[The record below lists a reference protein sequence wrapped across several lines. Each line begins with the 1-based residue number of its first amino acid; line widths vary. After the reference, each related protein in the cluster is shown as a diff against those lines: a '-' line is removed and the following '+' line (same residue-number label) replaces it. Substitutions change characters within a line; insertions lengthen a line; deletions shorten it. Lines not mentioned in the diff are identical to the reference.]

1 MVLYLSCKYDHSLKG
16 MRVIFQC
23 SNTFLYPCLS
33 ADTTG
38 KTVWSAVENGINV
51 RENDA
56 NGTEIV
62 SPLMIVIY
70 IMLYDGSVMY
80 CKPKTK

>member
-1 MVLYLSCKYDHSLKG
+1 MSFFNVQILFYIPVYLQIQLA
-16 MRVIFQC
+16 R
-23 SNTFLYPCLS
+23 LS
-33 ADTTG
+33 
-38 KTVWSAVENGINV
+38 VWSAVENGINV